1 MSIAPPT
8 LTCIGSNATVNMARA
23 MRVAELMTDFRKLQH
38 YMSSIRIRPSAEDCH
53 EEDFQ
58 GLRHCV
64 VERYQFLQE
73 GFPCNIPS
81 TMTITT
87 KEGDEE
93 LAKTQVRSHRRYTSI
108 NSFEK
113 VWWEV
118 IMMTTTMMM
127 MMMRTCVSK
136 EGRGGKKKKAQTDV
150 FEPCCCSCMGSV
162 KR

>member
-1 MSIAPPT
+1 MSIVPPT

-38 YMSSIRIRPSAEDCH
+38 YMSSIRIISSAEDCH

-64 VERYQFLQE
+64 VECYQFLQE

-87 KEGDEE
+87 KERHEE
-93 LAKTQVRSHRRYTSI
+93 LAKTQVRNHSRYTSI
-108 NSFEK
+108 KSFEK

-118 IMMTTTMMM
+118 MMMTMMK
-127 MMMRTCVSK
+127 MRTCVSK
-136 EGRGGKKKKAQTDV
+136 EGRGGKRRRHRQTCSNRVVAPVWAQ
-150 FEPCCCSCMGSV
+150 
-162 KR
+162 